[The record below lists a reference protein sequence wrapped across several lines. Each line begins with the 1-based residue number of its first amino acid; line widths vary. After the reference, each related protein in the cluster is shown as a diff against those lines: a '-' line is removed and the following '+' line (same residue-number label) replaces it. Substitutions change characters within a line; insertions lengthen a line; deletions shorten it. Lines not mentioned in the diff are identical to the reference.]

1 MHSFQK
7 INNVSLDLR
16 YSFFEFFLKK
26 NFGTKDFF
34 YKKIKRRFEAFNN
47 KTLFELNNP
56 EFNIFIELLTIR
68 FPQNLFFKNYFLL
81 NIIFLDFS
89 YSYKGW
95 RHLLGLPVNGQRTWS
110 NANSSYN
117 SNKLLRDYKFKLGKL
132 FFGRT
137 VGGDLQQILMSE
149 YINMLWRKQWFLEWS
164 HARTILK
171 KSTKKK
177 GSGFKFDINATARG
191 WIGNLKKNNP
201 KLGKK
206 KKKNANRFFR
216 IWSRI
221 YENIFKF

>member
-1 MHSFQK
+1 LYSFQR
-7 INNVSLDLR
+7 INNVNFDLK
-16 YSFFEFFLKK
+16 YNFIEFFLKN
-26 NFGTKDFF
+26 NFGTKHFF
-34 YKKIKRRFEAFNN
+34 LKKIRLRFEAFND
-47 KTLFELNNP
+47 KTLLELNTPQINA
-56 EFNIFIELLTIR
+56 FIDLLILR

-132 FFGRT
+132 FFGRAA
-137 VGGDLQQILMSE
+137 GGELQLVLMSE
-149 YINMLWRKQWFLEWS
+149 YLNMLWRKQFFMEWS

-177 GSGFKFDINATARG
+177 GSGFKFDVNATAHG

-201 KLGKK
+201 KIGKK
-206 KKKNANRFFR
+206 KKKH
-216 IWSRI
+216 
-221 YENIFKF
+221 